1 MHTEVP
7 GQLGQSWSSH
17 WTCFASTLLFTSLA
31 QAWQPGVEFDG
42 WRERLRKS
50 DEEDLRFDRII
61 RSGGESFHS
70 NEEEDRFSR
79 ILRRSPSDPEPSQ
92 KRLVDL
98 ETLRGSMSR
107 MVCRSLPD
115 PRSCDCRLRRLMGPK
130 LQFYRVILG
139 ENVNGE
145 KEDSEPGGFQE
156 VFEDTGSGGLGF
168 KRFRRSLREER
179 EQRATQGAWSPMGKR
194 SKDDVIP
201 GHRQYLPRVSRQ
213 EEEEDES
220 HCSKR
225 GQATAGQWHPRWKR
239 SSKWRRWMRTQKHN
253 SKRPNIL
260 GCSQPR
266 RFITTPLNEQ
276 PIQLVPIKLL

>member
-1 MHTEVP
+1 M
-7 GQLGQSWSSH
+7 
-17 WTCFASTLLFTSLA
+17 
-31 QAWQPGVEFDG
+31 
-42 WRERLRKS
+42 
-50 DEEDLRFDRII
+50 RFDRII

-79 ILRRSPSDPEPSQ
+79 ILRRSPSDPEQ

-115 PRSCDCRLRRLMGPK
+115 PRSCDCRLRRLMSDPK

-139 ENVNGE
+139 ENANGE

-156 VFEDTGSGGLGF
+156 VFEDTGSGGLGS

-194 SKDDVIP
+194 SKVPHIK
-201 GHRQYLPRVSRQ
+201 RYLCFAMTIMEIIEICRILRPLMT
-213 EEEEDES
+213 
-220 HCSKR
+220 
-225 GQATAGQWHPRWKR
+225 GWAITALR
-239 SSKWRRWMRTQKHN
+239 
-253 SKRPNIL
+253 
-260 GCSQPR
+260 
-266 RFITTPLNEQ
+266 
-276 PIQLVPIKLL
+276 